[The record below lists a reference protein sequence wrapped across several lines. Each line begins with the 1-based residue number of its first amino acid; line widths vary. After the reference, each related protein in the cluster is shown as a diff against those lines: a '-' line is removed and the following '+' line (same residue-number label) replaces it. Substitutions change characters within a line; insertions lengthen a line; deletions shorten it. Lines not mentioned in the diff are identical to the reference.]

1 MVTLPFFVCEVPHTR
16 WKNKALGAG
25 VGRGVGENEM
35 ADVATALVESSL
47 AVCTCS
53 LLHLLTTGI
62 GTSRLKEDV
71 RIHGWR
77 VIGPPA
83 ALWRALT

>member
-53 LLHLLTTGI
+53 LLHLLTTGF
-62 GTSRLKEDV
+62 GTISQWSGMSAAGESGQWAVGGERRL
-71 RIHGWR
+71 
-77 VIGPPA
+77 
-83 ALWRALT
+83 